1 MPQRRMDGA
10 QMRRQLRR
18 DPKQQERGQQGLT
31 LLELVIAVA
40 VLSLGAIAATRAM
53 DQARLSLG
61 GAMPRLMA
69 QIAAQNR
76 AEELRLLG
84 PVGAGSL
91 PAQVQMG
98 AHSISVQVETEAT
111 AAGLFQA
118 RITARGASGP
128 GAVLVTFLP
137 PQVPDR

>member
-1 MPQRRMDGA
+1 
-10 QMRRQLRR
+10 MRRGLRR
-18 DPKQQERGQQGLT
+18 GSRSQGQQGLT

-118 RITARGASGP
+118 RITARSAPGP

-137 PQVPDR
+137 PQVPGR

>member
-1 MPQRRMDGA
+1 
-10 QMRRQLRR
+10 MRRGLNR
-18 DPKQQERGQQGLT
+18 DPRGRGHQGLT

-40 VLSLGAIAATRAM
+40 VLSLGAIATTRAM

-84 PVGAGSL
+84 AAGAGRL

-98 AHSISVQVETEAT
+98 PWPIILRVDTEAT
-111 AAGLFQA
+111 AAGLPQA
-118 RITARGASGP
+118 RITARSPSGP

-137 PQVPDR
+137 LQGTGE